1 MKCGIDI
8 IDIKRVKSLVDRHEL
23 TSLNR
28 IWTSNELKSSITQNG
43 IIKYDS
49 LAAKFACKEAV
60 SKALGTGFGK
70 TGVHADQIEILK
82 NELGQPYVVLYGSTK
97 KFFEKSGYKSIEVSL
112 THTAEVSAA
121 ICIIF

>member
-1 MKCGIDI
+1 MKIIGIGTDI
-8 IDIKRVKSLVDRHEL
+8 IEIARITKAGENNPGFLDRVLTEKEKEYCFSLGSRYQSVAGR
-23 TSLNR
+23 
-28 IWTSNELKSSITQNG
+28 
-43 IIKYDS
+43 
-49 LAAKFACKEAV
+49 FASKEAIV
-60 SKALGTGFGK
+60 KALGTGFGK
-70 TGVHADQIEILK
+70 MGVHADQIEILK